1 MTVMDNE
8 DPADPSAHEPRVTG
22 SPETIWLVYGE
33 LEHDDT
39 HANCADSG
47 EVTWCEDAQFPADV
61 RYLRA
66 DLLYREAR
74 EIVAQEVAAER
85 ARWASRVDTLT
96 AQLHEVDARYMALLK
111 AVADGV
117 AMQPRTVVLDLGPN
131 VRAKRGQ
138 TAPHNLGET

>member
-85 ARWASRVDTLT
+85 ARWASRVDTMPCALPSLAISWASSTIT
-96 AQLHEVDARYMALLK
+96 ASNTSAAYR
-111 AVADGV
+111 
-117 AMQPRTVVLDLGPN
+117 AMYVPMG
-131 VRAKRGQ
+131 
-138 TAPHNLGET
+138 

>member
-1 MTVMDNE
+1 MLGHNVENEMTVMDNE

-22 SPETIWLVYGE
+22 APETIWLVYGE

-66 DLLYREAR
+66 DLMYQQAR
-74 EIVAQEVAAER
+74 EIAAQEVAAER
-85 ARWASRVDTLT
+85 ERWQRIATN
-96 AQLHEVDARYMALLK
+96 AQAVTNGGEDRLDYFKVPSHLMAALAL
-111 AVADGV
+111 A
-117 AMQPRTVVLDLGPN
+117 LDEWPN
-131 VRAKRGQ
+131 RG
-138 TAPHNLGET
+138 

>member
-8 DPADPSAHEPRVTG
+8 DPADPSTHEPRVTG
-22 SPETIWLVYGE
+22 SPDAIWLVYGE

-66 DLLYREAR
+66 DLLYHEAR
-74 EIVAQEVAAER
+74 QIAGEALGPLRRLWPLFEKSTKGYVFTAQRAGEVAADME
-85 ARWASRVDTLT
+85 
-96 AQLHEVDARYMALLK
+96 ALRK
-111 AVADGV
+111 A
-117 AMQPRTVVLDLGPN
+117 LG
-131 VRAKRGQ
+131 A
-138 TAPHNLGET
+138 